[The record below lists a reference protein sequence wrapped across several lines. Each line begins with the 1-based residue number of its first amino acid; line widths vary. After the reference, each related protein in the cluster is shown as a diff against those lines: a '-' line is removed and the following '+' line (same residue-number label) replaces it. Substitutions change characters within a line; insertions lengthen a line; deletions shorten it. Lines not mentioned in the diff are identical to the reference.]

1 MFIVESKS
9 DRAVRK
15 MSRLMFFLALLGTLG
30 RGFGYFLTMHFHVE
44 PQPPEPP
51 GWRVDLK
58 ALPFGIGWLC
68 LVLATWWEITHG
80 FPK

>member
-15 MSRLMFFLALLGTLG
+15 MSRLMFFVMLLLSRT
-30 RGFGYFLTMHFHVE
+30 FGPVLTMHFYVE
-44 PQPPEPP
+44 PRPPEPP
-51 GWRVDLK
+51 GWRIDLK

-68 LVLATWWEITHG
+68 LVLGSWLVISNGH